1 MAELPAPWRR
11 AHNRQAVTH
20 HVNLPTL
27 SSLGPVGPNDPIDS
41 LSYSV
46 QQLPVDNDVV
56 HTNIDW
62 YRYRAMPS
70 ADQQRYLNAITKAH
84 MAQLTAQIAA
94 QHAAQLQQMMQQAM
108 TQGAG
113 GSYTSMY
120 ANQMLKIPISTQ
132 SATTSGT
139 FISSTGSNTTNTL
152 TMATGGNASGYT
164 SWNRYTDQSDAYERE
179 ERYYEG
185 LWRARSWQVKDGTE
199 KKITLPDGTVVEVE
213 SNGSYRIVDKDAK
226 VIYRA
231 NKVRDFN
238 RFLNVSDRLEEFIAF
253 CGDQMVRKDEFL
265 ELPLNLFIKWLVIE
279 AAKADQV
286 DPPADVKLLPDL
298 RRAITPRCT
307 GCGRFLPRYATAKKL
322 FFCAPPCFERHYHR
336 SLPAPDINDSALSQ
350 RHAEPARLP
359 RLSGDRHRDQR
370 AAGLQAGG

>member
-1 MAELPAPWRR
+1 MADLPAPWRR
-11 AHNRQAVTH
+11 AHNRQAVTR
-20 HVNLPTL
+20 HVNMPALAPP
-27 SSLGPVGPNDPIDS
+27 SLGPLGPNDPIDT
-41 LSYSV
+41 LNYSV

-70 ADQQRYLNAITKAH
+70 ADQQSYLNAITKAH

-108 TQGAG
+108 TQGT
-113 GSYTSMY
+113 GSSYQSMY
-120 ANQMLKIPISTQ
+120 ANQMLQIPITTS
-132 SATTSGT
+132 SATTASS
-139 FISSTGSNTTNTL
+139 FISSAGSSNNNTL
-152 TMATGGNASGYT
+152 TMATGVAGSGYNA
-164 SWNRYTDQSDAYERE
+164 WNSYQDEG
-179 ERYYEG
+179 RYYEDK
-185 LWRARSWQVKDGTE
+185 WRARSWQIKDGTE
-199 KKITLPDGTVVEVE
+199 KKIILPDGTVVEVE
-213 SNGSYRIVDKDAK
+213 SNGSYRIIDRDAK

-307 GCGRFLPRYATAKKL
+307 GCGRFLPRYAAAKKL

-350 RHAEPARLP
+350 RHAGPARLP